1 MTGTEFLER
10 SARLGLRPRRMLSI
24 IALALALAAFEALGV
39 GMMLPVLQFVQER
52 GDLAKLSGQG
62 RLWTALLGASTATG
76 IPITLASLLAL
87 SFVLLLVR
95 QAMTYAQLM
104 YTAGVRSTLAAET
117 RSLLFRAFL
126 GTSLSRQE
134 REPIGA
140 LINDVTVEVES
151 AVACLLLFLHQ
162 VALALLAAAYFALLL
177 VVSPVMTLAALVMFI
192 ASALFLRRLV
202 TRGLH
207 VGEMVTESN
216 RSLGAFLTERL
227 RSLRL
232 IRLSNTE
239 AAEAAALDQLTD
251 GQRRHRLHIESLN
264 ARLQVTLEPIFV
276 AFCFVLLYFGA
287 TSFGMQLE
295 EIGLFL
301 IVMLRL
307 VPLGKDVMRAR
318 QNVLQLTPSL
328 RAVCGRLD
336 RLEADAERSRGA
348 ARPGRTAPTV
358 RFENVAFDYDTADE
372 GKAALD
378 DVSFVAH
385 AGSFTALVGPS
396 GGGKSTT
403 IDLMAALRTPKYGQ
417 IFIDEVDIR
426 ELALPALRN
435 AIAYVPQS
443 PQLFDVTFADHIR
456 YGRPQATDAEVRE
469 AAQQAGALSFIEAMP
484 KGFGTRIG
492 EAGVHLSGGQRQRL
506 DLARALVRKSPI
518 LLLDEPTSNLDADAE
533 EAILQ
538 FLRGVQ
544 ASRAATTI
552 VVTHRLSTAAVAD
565 QIVVM
570 KSGRV
575 IESGTHDQ
583 LLATSGWYAEAFRRQ
598 TEFDDAEHAERPRA
612 ARARA

>member
-1 MTGTEFLER
+1 
-10 SARLGLRPRRMLSI
+10 MLSI

-52 GDLAKLSGQG
+52 GDLAKLAGQG
-62 RLWTALLGASTATG
+62 RQWSILLGASAATG
-76 IPITLASLLAL
+76 VPITLASLLAL

-95 QAMTYAQLM
+95 QAITYSQLM
-104 YTAGVRSTLAAET
+104 YTAGVRTTLAAET
-117 RSLLFRAFL
+117 RSSLFRAFL

-151 AVACLLLFLHQ
+151 AVSCLLLFLHQ
-162 VALALLAAAYFALLL
+162 LAVALLAAAYFALLL
-177 VVSPVMTLAALVMFI
+177 IVSPAMTLAALVMFV

-202 TRGLH
+202 TRGLQ
-207 VGEMVTESN
+207 VGALVTESN

-239 AAEAAALDQLTD
+239 AAEAAALDQLTA

-307 VPLGKDVMRAR
+307 VPLGKDVLRAR

-336 RLEADAERSRGA
+336 RLEADAERSPGTR
-348 ARPGRTAPTV
+348 RPAQAAPTV
-358 RFENVAFDYDTADE
+358 RFENVAFDYDTKDG
-372 GKAALD
+372 GKAALS
-378 DVSFVAH
+378 DVSFVATP
-385 AGSFTALVGPS
+385 GSLSALVGPS
-396 GGGKSTT
+396 GGGKSTA
-403 IDLMAALRTPKYGQ
+403 IDLLAALRAPARGR
-417 IFIDEVDIR
+417 ILIDEVDIR
-426 ELALPALRN
+426 EIALPALRN

-443 PQLFDVTFADHIR
+443 PQLFDVTFAAHIR
-456 YGRPQATDAEVRE
+456 YGRPDASDAEVRE
-469 AAQQAGALSFIEAMP
+469 AALQAGALSFIETMP
-484 KGFGTRIG
+484 KAFETRIG

-538 FLRGVQ
+538 FLRGIQ

-552 VVTHRLSTAAVAD
+552 VVTHRLSTATVAD

-575 IESGTHDQ
+575 TESGTHNE
-583 LLATSGWYAEAFRRQ
+583 LLAMNGWYAEAFRRQ
-598 TEFDDAEHAERPRA
+598 TDFDDVDRPRA
-612 ARARA
+612 ARART